1 MVANLLNLK
10 INNFVT
16 VNKYRELHPAPCF
29 TVLQQDVRV
38 AGFHNASILHHKNPE
53 EDHKAKQEWT
63 SNVEPVTAKD
73 GVHPVGDRENGAVG
87 QARLDHLRD
96 HFEQ

>member
-1 MVANLLNLK
+1 MKAEAKYHVQNIRRVHHLLVANLLNLK

-38 AGFHNASILHHKNPE
+38 AGFHNAPILHHKNPE
-53 EDHKAKQEWT
+53 EDQK
-63 SNVEPVTAKD
+63 
-73 GVHPVGDRENGAVG
+73 
-87 QARLDHLRD
+87 
-96 HFEQ
+96 